1 MEDSVIRTTRKAAF
15 AGLALA
21 ASAILLAGC
30 GAPPEDASEGDG
42 GDAADDFLACAVSDE
57 GSWNDKSFNEAAFA
71 GLQKAESEMGIQIDD
86 AESASAED
94 FVPNLTAMVD
104 NGCDITFAIGFNFS
118 LGGENGVIFDVA
130 SDNPDAKFAWLDGWG
145 SDDVDNVKPIM
156 YASEQSSYLAGY
168 LAAAYSTSKVVGTY
182 GGLQIDSV
190 TSFMDGFYQ
199 GAKKFEEESGTPIK
213 VVGWDPATKAGDF
226 VGDFANTEEAKSI
239 SNGQL
244 AAGADVIFPVAGGL
258 FTATAEAIREGSDP
272 NAVMLG
278 VDKDIA
284 VTQPDLADITLT
296 SVEKRMT
303 QAVFDIIGEV
313 HDDEFSA
320 EPYFG
325 TLENDGT
332 GLSDFG
338 AFADKVPADVV
349 SKLDELKQQIIDGD
363 IEITLTKN

>member
-1 MEDSVIRTTRKAAF
+1 MIRTTRKAAF
-15 AGLALA
+15 AGLALT

-30 GAPPEDASEGDG
+30 GAPPEEAPETTDG
-42 GDAADDFLACAVSDE
+42 AEAPAESSDFLACAVSDE
-57 GSWNDKSFNEAAFA
+57 GSWNDKSFNEAAYA
-71 GLQKAESEMGIQIDD
+71 GLQQAESELGIQIDD

-130 SDNPDAKFAWLDGWG
+130 ADNPDAKFAWLDGWPG
-145 SDDVDNVKPIM
+145 EVDNVKPIM
-156 YASEQSSYLAGY
+156 YATEQSSYLAGY
-168 LAAAYSTSKVVGTY
+168 LSAAYSTSKVVGTY

-199 GAKKFEEESGTPIK
+199 GAKKYEEETGTPVK
-213 VVGWDPATKAGDF
+213 VVGWDPTAKTGDF

-244 AAGADVIFPVAGGL
+244 AAGADVIFPVAGGR
-258 FTATAEAIREGSDP
+258 FTATAEAIREGGNAD
-272 NAVMLG
+272 AVMLG